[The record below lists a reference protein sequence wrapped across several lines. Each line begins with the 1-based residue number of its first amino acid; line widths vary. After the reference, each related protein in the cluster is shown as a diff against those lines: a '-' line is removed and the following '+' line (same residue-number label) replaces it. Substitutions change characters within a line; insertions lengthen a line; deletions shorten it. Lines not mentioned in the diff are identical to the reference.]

1 MTITALPFLIK
12 KALNIYKDK
21 KLVLKGYGIFT
32 YGLWDVRF
40 PNKTQTIQYLKQ
52 KTTPSMNYHINA
64 IIRKNT
70 SNLELAQYLH
80 ASCGSPAIT
89 TF

>member
-1 MTITALPFLIK
+1 M
-12 KALNIYKDK
+12 
-21 KLVLKGYGIFT
+21 VLKGYRNFT
-32 YGLWDVRF
+32 DGLWDVRF

-52 KTTPSMNYHINA
+52 KTIPSMNHHINA

-70 SNLELAQYLH
+70 SKSELAQYLH

-89 TF
+89 IFLNAIKKGNFITWPGIENM